1 MKLDEVIENCEKK
14 REELEG
20 IGLSD
25 SLIQIIKFAYK
36 EGTKERTKMTIKE
49 CKNAELD
56 AKNKTSLYLD
66 DFDSLEVWQ
75 SVCKS
80 LNVPINADQIYFDAE
95 NITYC

>member
-1 MKLDEVIENCEKK
+1 
-14 REELEG
+14 
-20 IGLSD
+20 
-25 SLIQIIKFAYK
+25 
-36 EGTKERTKMTIKE
+36 MTVKE

-80 LNVPINADQIYFDAE
+80 LNVPTNADQIYFDAE